1 MSNEVESYLAAYN
14 QADSLAS
21 KLKQIAT
28 SIGRVARALK
38 TGSTLDCAQA
48 LSDYPTANEIRAQL
62 DQLDE
67 AKERAQSL
75 WDAVAPEL
83 QFRLPRPDRVGR
95 PPIEVSFNDVE

>member
-1 MSNEVESYLAAYN
+1 MSNEVETYLAAYN

-21 KLKQIAT
+21 ELKQIAT

-38 TGSTLDCAQA
+38 EGSSLDCTQA

-67 AKERAQSL
+67 AKQRVQGL
-75 WDAVAPEL
+75 WDAVPPEL

-95 PPIEVSFNDVE
+95 PRTEVSFNDAE